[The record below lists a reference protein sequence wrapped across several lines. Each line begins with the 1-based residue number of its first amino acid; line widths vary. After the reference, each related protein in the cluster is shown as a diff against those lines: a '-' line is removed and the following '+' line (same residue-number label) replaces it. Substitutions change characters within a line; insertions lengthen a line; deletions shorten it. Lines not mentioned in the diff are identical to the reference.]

1 MERPRLCRIEKSKNP
16 KKKYD
21 AIFRE
26 KDCPCKPKEK
36 VECGRPELT
45 VSFGA
50 KGMEDFTIHKDE
62 ERKKLYLKRHEKN
75 EDWKDPLTAGALS
88 RWVLWNLPDFK
99 DSVED
104 FKKRFKL

>member
-16 KKKYD
+16 KKKFD

-45 VSFGA
+45 VSFGS

-88 RWVLWNLPDFK
+88 RWILWNLPDLEDSIK
-99 DSVED
+99 DT
-104 FKKRFKL
+104 

>member
-26 KDCPCKPKEK
+26 KNCPCKPREEVK
-36 VECGRPELT
+36 CGRPELT

-50 KGMEDFTIHKDE
+50 KGMSDFTIHKDE
-62 ERKKLYLKRHEKN
+62 ERKNLYLKRHEKN
-75 EDWKDPLTAGALS
+75 EDWNDPLSAGALS
-88 RWVLWNLPDFK
+88 RWILWNLPDFK
-99 DSVED
+99 ASVED

>member
-16 KKKYD
+16 KKKFD

-45 VSFGA
+45 VSFGS

-75 EDWKDPLTAGALS
+75 EDWKDPLLS
-88 RWVLWNLPDFK
+88 LIHI
-99 DSVED
+99 
-104 FKKRFKL
+104 

>member
-1 MERPRLCRIEKSKNP
+1 MDRLRLCRIDKSKNP
-16 KKKYD
+16 EKKFD
-21 AIFRE
+21 AVFRD

-36 VECGRPELT
+36 VECGRTEKV
-45 VSFGA
+45 VSFGS

-62 ERKKLYLKRHEKN
+62 KRKELYLKRHKKN
-75 EDWKDPLTAGALS
+75 ENWKDPTTPGALS